1 MDSKELEKKKLS
13 DLRVI
18 AETFGIA
25 NAGLLKKEEIIK
37 LLVVGE
43 ETPIEEKKVER
54 FEQVVTECFEL
65 MDRYP
70 ESKWK
75 KEVDNFLNQSQ
86 NNIKILTNEQ
96 TKTPA

>member
-37 LLVVGE
+37 LLVVGA
-43 ETPIEEKKVER
+43 V
-54 FEQVVTECFEL
+54 
-65 MDRYP
+65 
-70 ESKWK
+70 S
-75 KEVDNFLNQSQ
+75 
-86 NNIKILTNEQ
+86 
-96 TKTPA
+96 